1 MFQLKVA
8 EAKSVPTDG
17 KVELKK
23 KDRHLLMYERKRLKD
38 KELLNVEKAKSGV
51 GKAQLRVGEV
61 KSGIGKSPNLR
72 QCLLEG

>member
-51 GKAQLRVGEV
+51 
-61 KSGIGKSPNLR
+61 
-72 QCLLEG
+72 